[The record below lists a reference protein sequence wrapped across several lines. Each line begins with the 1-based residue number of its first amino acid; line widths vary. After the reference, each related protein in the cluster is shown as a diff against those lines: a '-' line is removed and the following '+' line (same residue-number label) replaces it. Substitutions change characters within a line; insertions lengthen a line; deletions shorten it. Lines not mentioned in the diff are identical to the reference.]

1 MFDNVPPLKQDRS
14 LDSLHREDTIP
25 EVQEQESFRS
35 ILTRNSKVNTRSNN
49 SSFFKVQ
56 KVNDSHLEIE

>member
-14 LDSLHREDTIP
+14 LDSLHREETIP
-25 EVQEQESFRS
+25 EVQEQDTFRS
-35 ILTRNSKVNTRSNN
+35 MLSRNSKVHNN

-56 KVNDSHLEIE
+56 KMNDSHLEIEEK